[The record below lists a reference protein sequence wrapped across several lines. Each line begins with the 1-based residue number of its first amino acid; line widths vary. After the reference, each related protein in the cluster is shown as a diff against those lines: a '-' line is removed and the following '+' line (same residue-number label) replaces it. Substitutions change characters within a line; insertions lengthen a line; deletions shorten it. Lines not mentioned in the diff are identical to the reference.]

1 MESLFK
7 VEAEFYEQN
16 IKKTFAKMTQPIKF
30 TISDLLRGKC
40 YFAKIED
47 INECCKVLK
56 ERIRKDDKFKLIEVK
71 NRLKKGTADIMLKI
85 LVRDKVM
92 TELQLA
98 VHNKI
103 ANYEFSHKL
112 Y

>member
-1 MESLFK
+1 
-7 VEAEFYEQN
+7 
-16 IKKTFAKMTQPIKF
+16 MTEPIKF

-40 YFAKIED
+40 YFANIKD
-47 INECCKVLK
+47 INECCTVLRQRIK
-56 ERIRKDDKFKLIEVK
+56 EDGRFKLIEVK

-85 LVRDKVM
+85 LVRDRVM

-98 VHNKI
+98 VQNKTS
-103 ANYEFSHKL
+103 NYEFSHKL

>member
-1 MESLFK
+1 MDS
-7 VEAEFYEQN
+7 
-16 IKKTFAKMTQPIKF
+16 
-30 TISDLLRGKC
+30 
-40 YFAKIED
+40 
-47 INECCKVLK
+47 
-56 ERIRKDDKFKLIEVK
+56 KFKLIEVK

-85 LVRDKVM
+85 LVRDRVVA
-92 TELQLA
+92 ELQLA